1 MPSTPPPPIT
11 VSLDKMLLI
20 ARQLLIETGGRGR
33 RWSEVR
39 DSLIK
44 MLVYQGAVRDL
55 ERRAR

>member
-1 MPSTPPPPIT
+1 MTTPPPIT

-44 MLVYQGAVRDL
+44 MLVYQRAVRDL